1 MTFFTDEQTIL
12 FVDDDP
18 QLREANLQSLDLA
31 GLAVEAFA
39 DAGSVL
45 PRITRD
51 FAGIVISDI
60 RMPAMDGLDLRAAIH
75 EVDPDIPVILITGHA
90 DVPMA
95 VRALQ
100 EGAFDFLAKPFAAD
114 HLTSSARRA
123 LAHRALILDNRR
135 LVAAVAEVDSPLIGE
150 SASMTRL
157 RETIAQL
164 AQADIDVLVEGE
176 TGTGKELVAHMIHRQ
191 SRRSGGALVA
201 VNCAAL
207 PQELAEA
214 ELFGSDILDRT
225 TGKLGH
231 AGRIRTAHRGTL
243 FLDEIDT
250 MHPGVQAKLLRVIEE
265 REVQPIGAAA
275 PEPVDLR
282 VIAATKIDLMDAL
295 RAGTFREDLYYR
307 LHVVKLRIPPLRE
320 RRSDIPQT
328 FAYFLDEAAR
338 KMGLPGFHID
348 DRTRRYLVEHDWPG
362 NVRELKNFAYSV
374 VLNLPSDASRAPLQ
388 GEMTLAERVARF
400 EAAVIRD
407 AMTACGGDIARAMTI
422 LGLPRKTLYD
432 KLGRHSINPKD
443 YREGASGRGQR
454 RP

>member
-1 MTFFTDEQTIL
+1 MTFFTGQQTIL
-12 FVDDDP
+12 FVDDDA
-18 QLREANLQSLDLA
+18 QLRAANLQSLDLA
-31 GLAVEAFA
+31 GLSVGAFA

-45 PRITRD
+45 PHIAAD
-51 FAGIVISDI
+51 FPGIVVTDI
-60 RMPAMDGLDLRAAIH
+60 RMPGMDGLQLRAAIH
-75 EVDPDIPVILITGHA
+75 AIDPDIPVILITGHA
-90 DVPMA
+90 DVAMA

-100 EGAFDFLAKPFAAD
+100 DGAFDFLAKPFAAD
-114 HLTSSARRA
+114 HLVSSARRA

-135 LVAAVAEVDSPLIGE
+135 LVAAVAEIDSPLIGE

-176 TGTGKELVAHMIHRQ
+176 TGTGKELVAHMLHRQ
-191 SRRSGGALVA
+191 SRRRGAPLVA

-207 PQELAEA
+207 PHELAEG
-214 ELFGSDILDRT
+214 ELFGSDLIDRT
-225 TGKLGH
+225 TGKRGN
-231 AGRIRTAHRGTL
+231 AGRIRGAHRGTL

-250 MHPGVQAKLLRVIEE
+250 MHPAVQAKLLRVIEE
-265 REVQPIGAAA
+265 REVQPIGASA

-282 VIAATKIDLMDAL
+282 VVAATKTDLMDAV
-295 RAGTFREDLYYR
+295 RAGDFREDLYYR

-328 FAYFLDEAAR
+328 FAYFLDEAAA
-338 KMGLPGFHID
+338 KMGHAGFAID
-348 DRTRRYLVEHDWPG
+348 DSVRRHLVEHDWPG

-374 VLNLPSDASRAPLQ
+374 VLDLPSDPGLTALPAGLP
-388 GEMTLAERVARF
+388 LAERLHRF
-400 EAAVIRD
+400 EATIIRD
-407 AMTACGGDIARAMTI
+407 TLTETQGDIAATTGK

-432 KLGRHSINPKD
+432 KMRRYGINPK
-443 YREGASGRGQR
+443 RFRN